1 LRSSKYTLL
10 EAIMLP
16 NRTVAPAHETTVLTT
31 ADGTVRGLVVG
42 ETGQA
47 VSLLTTGG
55 SVTEVPK
62 PQIKSRTKE
71 KASIMTEA
79 LADSLDR
86 AQLRNLAAFLT
97 DPPPAGGAPPSR

>member
-1 LRSSKYTLL
+1 
-10 EAIMLP
+10 MLP
-16 NRTVAPAHETTVLTT
+16 NRTVAPAHETTVVTT
-31 ADGTVRGLVVG
+31 ADGKTVRGLVVG

-47 VSLLTTGG
+47 VSLLTTEG